1 MTTGSPITADRT
13 DRAILAV
20 LQQDGRRSMAELARD
35 VRMSASAV
43 AERVRRLEEAGVIRG
58 YRAEVD
64 PEALGYA
71 VLAHLR
77 LRYPSSTYGPL
88 HALLADIPEVLEA
101 HHVTGDD
108 CFVLKVVAT
117 SMRDLERITGRIG
130 ALGSVT
136 TSVAYSSPI
145 VARPITPPEAPAS

>member
-1 MTTGSPITADRT
+1 MTVASPFVADRT

-58 YRAEVD
+58 YRADVD

-77 LRYPSSTYGPL
+77 LRYPSSSYGPL
-88 HALLADIPEVLEA
+88 HALLDDIPEVLEA

-108 CFVLKVVAT
+108 CFVIKVVAT
-117 SMRDLERITGRIG
+117 SMRDLERLTGRIG
-130 ALGSVT
+130 SLGAVT
-136 TSVAYSSPI
+136 TSVAYSSPV
-145 VARPITPPEAPAS
+145 VARPVMPPEAPAS

>member
-1 MTTGSPITADRT
+1 MTAASPFTADRT
-13 DRAILAV
+13 DRAILAA

-43 AERVRRLEEAGVIRG
+43 AERVRRLEDAGVIRG
-58 YRAEVD
+58 YRADVD

-88 HALLADIPEVLEA
+88 HTLLGEIPEVLEA

-108 CFVLKVVAT
+108 CFVIKVVAT

-136 TSVAYSSPI
+136 TSVAYSSPV
-145 VARPITPPEAPAS
+145 VARPVTPPVVPAS

>member
-1 MTTGSPITADRT
+1 MTAGSPFAADRT

-43 AERVRRLEEAGVIRG
+43 AERVRRLEELGVIRG
-58 YRAEVD
+58 YRADVD

-88 HALLADIPEVLEA
+88 HALLDEIPEVLEA

-108 CFVLKVVAT
+108 CFVIKVVAT

-130 ALGSVT
+130 TLGAVT
-136 TSVAYSSPI
+136 TSVAYSSP
-145 VARPITPPEAPAS
+145 VGARPITPPEASAS